1 MPDNLHVCVG
11 FHHSLYNN
19 NNNNFDLMY
28 KLHNIKHDH
37 ALTIII
43 MHNVMQMS
51 LSLSELNNIIVEC
64 IYMYTVHYCVIYV
77 YIIISY
83 VIFTCMGKLF

>member
-1 MPDNLHVCVG
+1 
-11 FHHSLYNN
+11 
-19 NNNNFDLMY
+19 MY

-64 IYMYTVHYCVIYV
+64 IYMYTVHYYVIYV

-83 VIFTCMGKLF
+83 VIFTCMDKLF